1 MVTTKSIYDQTVTI
15 TTDYL
20 GPAAKRF
27 IDRQVANH
35 LHKSPEDMT
44 ADDIPVLV
52 NWSRIALALLT
63 DDHRIIDEFIQ
74 RMNKI
79 SVKPQ

>member
-1 MVTTKSIYDQTVTI
+1 MLTSISVYEQTVSI

-35 LHKSPEDMT
+35 LHKKPEAMT
-44 ADDIPVLV
+44 VEDIPILI
-52 NWSRIALALLT
+52 NWAKIAMALLT
-63 DDHRIIDEFIQ
+63 DDHHIIDEFIR

-79 SVKPQ
+79 HTPSR